1 MIPEARLFYPNGTD
15 PSSRYISDG
24 SYMRVKSVTLGYNLS
39 KDILTRLKIDHL
51 RVYIRAQNLFTFTK
65 YDGWD
70 PEVNADFYGGP
81 ADNINRGYDFYSA
94 PQFKTVTVGVNIG
107 L

>member
-1 MIPEARLFYPNGTD
+1 
-15 PSSRYISDG
+15 
-24 SYMRVKSVTLGYNLS
+24 MRVKSVTLGYNLS
-39 KDILTRLKIDHL
+39 KNILTRWKIDHL
-51 RVYIRAQNLFTFTK
+51 RVYVRAQNLFTFTK

-70 PEVNADFYGGP
+70 PEVTADFYN
-81 ADNINRGYDFYSA
+81 DNINKGYDFYSA